1 MHSNKIILLLINY
14 VYNSI
19 INPKKIFNVKKSIVD
34 NIFVMA
40 SKSFANQSEEEEM
53 EECVLLDNV
62 ELSLPIPHGIFV
74 SIIKFFKLRTLHKSI
89 LG

>member
-19 INPKKIFNVKKSIVD
+19 INPKKNFNVKKSIVD

-40 SKSFANQSEEEEM
+40 SKSFADQSEEEEM
-53 EECVLLDNV
+53 EECVILDNM
-62 ELSLPIPHGIFV
+62 ESSLPIPHGIFV